1 MAYVGDAR
9 CAVFVIPDFTCC
21 IQDARARVRALS
33 LTRTHTHTR
42 THARAHA
49 RTHTHTHKHT
59 HTRQGKWLSQLVTA
73 LSAEKVLELGTF
85 TGYSSTCIASALP
98 PNGRLFCADV
108 RPVFLESPLYRSFT

>member
-1 MAYVGDAR
+1 MLVMHDVLYLSFLISHVVYKTR
-9 CAVFVIPDFTCC
+9 
-21 IQDARARVRALS
+21 ARARVRALS

-108 RPVFLESPLYRSFT
+108 RPVFLERGVA